1 MTLLPNKN
9 LEQIDRL
16 GRVTKKANQQRVN
29 TPSNLLPKSSRFVCR
44 IQQATHIVSNIQTT
58 VVS

>member
-16 GRVTKKANQQRVN
+16 GRVTKKATQQRVN
-29 TPSNLLPKSSRFVCR
+29 TPSNLLPKSSRFVRR
-44 IQQATHIVSNIQTT
+44 IQQATHIVSNI
-58 VVS
+58 